1 MLKGL
6 ICLHIFCSVLWFM
19 SLVDLSRK
27 VAYVY
32 FDEALAQESPKLE
45 VTGYKF
51 QTPQVVNF
59 KACMAYA
66 TFVLLLIM

>member
-1 MLKGL
+1 
-6 ICLHIFCSVLWFM
+6 M
-19 SLVDLSRK
+19 SLVDLSQK

-32 FDEALAQESPKLE
+32 FDEVLAKESPKLE

-51 QTPQVVNF
+51 QTLQVVNF

-66 TFVLLLIM
+66 TFVLWLIM